1 VFELPGH
8 VIRNGQIAR
17 DAKAS
22 LARYPIELNREN
34 ALWLFVFIVFSPLE
48 TAAHL
53 RSKRPK
59 RLRAKAWAP
68 VLVEAVNMTTT

>member
-34 ALWLFVFIVFSPLE
+34 ALWLFDFIVFSPLE
-48 TAAHL
+48 NSGPPAIETT
-53 RSKRPK
+53 
-59 RLRAKAWAP
+59 
-68 VLVEAVNMTTT
+68 EAVARQSLGAGPR